1 MLLQENGTRFCVDEK
16 VFTVGGRVMANDASE
31 YAGLCGTVAEI
42 RSGADRETENDVPD
56 IYCDFET
63 PVAEET
69 LRELE
74 ERFSGLYGEAKTID
88 DISLDCVIM
97 SPDMLEPLDTPPG
110 KREDIRKDM
119 DAAADIFA
127 QVLQMPDGD
136 LRALRAFSCAP
147 ADEEATSW
155 EVVTEVCSLGGCD
168 MSVYSFKDER
178 SARLFVALLERTGC
192 RLRYDTACPSCYAE
206 YQKDRLKESE
216 DL

>member
-1 MLLQENGTRFCVDEK
+1 MILRENGTRFYVEGK
-16 VFTVGGRVMANDASE
+16 VLTIGGRISANGESE
-31 YAGLCGTVAEI
+31 YEGLFGTVTEI

-97 SPDMLEPLDTPPG
+97 PPDMLEPLDTPPG
-110 KREDIRKDM
+110 KREGIRKDM

-127 QVLQMPDGD
+127 KVLQMSDED
-136 LRALRAFSCAP
+136 LRALRAFPVSP
-147 ADEEATSW
+147 TKDEAGW

>member
-1 MLLQENGTRFCVDEK
+1 MILRENGTRFYVEGK
-16 VFTVGGRVMANDASE
+16 VLTIGGRISANGESE
-31 YAGLCGTVAEI
+31 YEGLFGTVTEI

-97 SPDMLEPLDTPPG
+97 PPDMLEPLDTPPG
-110 KREDIRKDM
+110 KLEDIRKDM

-192 RLRYDTACPSCYAE
+192 RLRYKATCPSCYTE
-206 YQKDRLKESE
+206 YQKDILKESE

>member
-1 MLLQENGTRFCVDEK
+1 MILRENGTRFYVEGK
-16 VFTVGGRVMANDASE
+16 VLTIGGRISANGESE
-31 YAGLCGTVAEI
+31 YEGLFGTVTEI
-42 RSGADRETENDVPD
+42 RSGADCETENDVPD
-56 IYCDFET
+56 IYWDFET

-110 KREDIRKDM
+110 KREGIRKDM
-119 DAAADIFA
+119 DAVADIFA
-127 QVLQMPDGD
+127 KVLQMPDED
-136 LRALRAFSCAP
+136 LRALHAFPVSP
-147 ADEEATSW
+147 TKDEAAWEA
-155 EVVTEVCSLGGCD
+155 VTEVCGLGGCD

-206 YQKDRLKESE
+206 YQKERLKESE

>member
-1 MLLQENGTRFCVDEK
+1 MILRENGTRFCVDGK
-16 VFTVGGRVMANDASE
+16 VFTIGGRISANGESE
-31 YAGLCGTVAEI
+31 YEGLFGTIMEI

-56 IYCDFET
+56 IYCDFEI
-63 PVAEET
+63 PASEEM
-69 LRELE
+69 LRKLE
-74 ERFSGLYGEAKTID
+74 ARFSGLYGETKTLD

-110 KREDIRKDM
+110 KLKDIRKDM

-127 QVLQMPDGD
+127 KVLQMPDED
-136 LRALRAFSCAP
+136 LRALRAFPVSP
-147 ADEEATSW
+147 TKDEAAW
-155 EVVTEVCSLGGCD
+155 EVVTEVCGLGGCD
-168 MSVYSFKDER
+168 MRAYSFKDGR
-178 SARLFVALLERTGC
+178 SARVFAALLERFGC

>member
-1 MLLQENGTRFCVDEK
+1 MVLKEKGARFCRGGK
-16 VFTVGGRVMANDASE
+16 VFTVGGRVLGNKVCDYE
-31 YAGLCGTVAEI
+31 GLYGVITSI
-42 RSGADRETENDVPD
+42 STGADSIIGLDAPEICCN
-56 IYCDFET
+56 FER
-63 PVAEET
+63 PVSEEAI
-69 LRELE
+69 RDLE
-74 ERFSGLYGEAKTID
+74 ERFSDICGEPTTID
-88 DISLDCVIM
+88 EIPFDGAIVASY
-97 SPDMLEPLDTPPG
+97 MLEVLDASPSRG
-110 KREDIRKDM
+110 KEILKDPN
-119 DAAADIFA
+119 AAADIFA

-192 RLRYDTACPSCYAE
+192 RLRYKATCPSCYTE
-206 YQKDRLKESE
+206 YQKDILKESE

>member
-1 MLLQENGTRFCVDEK
+1 MILREDGTRFYVEGK
-16 VFTVGGRVMANDASE
+16 VLTIGGRISANGESE
-31 YAGLCGTVAEI
+31 YEGLFGTVTEI

-110 KREDIRKDM
+110 KREDISKDM
-119 DAAADIFA
+119 DAAADIFVK
-127 QVLQMPDGD
+127 VLQMPDED
-136 LRALRAFSCAP
+136 LRALRAFPVSP
-147 ADEEATSW
+147 AEDGTAW
-155 EVVTEVCSLGGCD
+155 EVVTQICSLGGCH
-168 MSVYSFKDER
+168 MRVYSFVDER
-178 SARLFVALLERTGC
+178 NAQIFAALMEHTGC
-192 RLRYDTACPSCYAE
+192 RLCYDTACPSCYAE

>member
-1 MLLQENGTRFCVDEK
+1 MILRENGTRFYVEGK
-16 VFTVGGRVMANDASE
+16 VLTIGGRISANGESE
-31 YAGLCGTVAEI
+31 YEGLFGTVTEI

-97 SPDMLEPLDTPPG
+97 PPDMLEPLDTPPG
-110 KREDIRKDM
+110 KREGIRKDM

-127 QVLQMPDGD
+127 KVLQMSDED
-136 LRALRAFSCAP
+136 LRAFPVSP
-147 ADEEATSW
+147 TKDEAGW

-192 RLRYDTACPSCYAE
+192 RLRYKATCPSCYTE
-206 YQKDRLKESE
+206 YQKDILKESE

>member
-1 MLLQENGTRFCVDEK
+1 MILRENGTRFCAEGK
-16 VFTVGGRVMANDASE
+16 VFTIGGRISANGESE
-31 YAGLCGTVAEI
+31 YEGLFGTVTEI

-63 PVAEET
+63 PASEEM

-74 ERFSGLYGEAKTID
+74 GTVFSLYGEPKTID

-97 SPDMLEPLDTPPG
+97 APDMLEPLDTPPG

-127 QVLQMPDGD
+127 KVLQMPDGD
-136 LRALRAFSCAP
+136 LRALRAFPCAP
-147 ADEEATSW
+147 ADEEAAAW

-178 SARLFVALLERTGC
+178 SARLFAALLERTGC
-192 RLRYDTACPSCYAE
+192 RLRYDAACPRCYAE
-206 YQKDRLKESE
+206 YQKDILKESE

>member
-1 MLLQENGTRFCVDEK
+1 MILRENGTRFYVEGK
-16 VFTVGGRVMANDASE
+16 VLTIGGRISANGESE
-31 YAGLCGTVAEI
+31 YEGLFGTVTEI

-97 SPDMLEPLDTPPG
+97 PPDMLEPLDTLPG
-110 KREDIRKDM
+110 KLEDIRKDM

-168 MSVYSFKDER
+168 MSVYSFENER
-178 SARLFVALLERTGC
+178 SARLFAALLKRTGC
-192 RLRYDTACPSCYAE
+192 RLRYDAACPRCYAE
-206 YQKDRLKESE
+206 YQRAILKESE
-216 DL
+216 DM

>member
-1 MLLQENGTRFCVDEK
+1 MILRENGTRFCADGK
-16 VFTVGGRVMANDASE
+16 VFTIGGRISANGESE
-31 YAGLCGTVAEI
+31 YEGLFGTITEI

-56 IYCDFET
+56 IYCDFEI
-63 PVAEET
+63 PDSEEM

-74 ERFSGLYGEAKTID
+74 ARFSGLYGETKTID

-168 MSVYSFKDER
+168 MRAYSFKDGR
-178 SARLFVALLERTGC
+178 SARVFAALLERFGC

-206 YQKDRLKESE
+206 YQKDVLKESE

>member
-1 MLLQENGTRFCVDEK
+1 MILRENGTRFCADGR
-16 VFTVGGRVMANDASE
+16 VFTIGGRISANGESE
-31 YAGLCGTVAEI
+31 YEGLFGTITEI

-56 IYCDFET
+56 IYCDFEV
-63 PVAEET
+63 PASEEM
-69 LRELE
+69 LRKLE
-74 ERFSGLYGEAKTID
+74 ARFSGLYGETKTLD

-97 SPDMLEPLDTPPG
+97 SPVMLEPLDTPPG

-168 MSVYSFKDER
+168 MRAYSFKDGR
-178 SARLFVALLERTGC
+178 SARVFAALLERFGC

-206 YQKDRLKESE
+206 YQKDVLKESE

>member
-1 MLLQENGTRFCVDEK
+1 MILRENGTRFCADGK
-16 VFTVGGRVMANDASE
+16 VFTIGGRISANGESE
-31 YAGLCGTVAEI
+31 YEGLFGTITEI
-42 RSGADRETENDVPD
+42 RSGADRETENDTPD

-63 PVAEET
+63 PASEEM

-74 ERFSGLYGEAKTID
+74 ARFSDLYGETKTID

-168 MSVYSFKDER
+168 MRAYSFKEER
-178 SARLFVALLERTGC
+178 SARVFAALMEHTGC
-192 RLRYDTACPSCYAE
+192 RLRYKATCPSCYTE
-206 YQKDRLKESE
+206 YQKDILKESE

>member
-1 MLLQENGTRFCVDEK
+1 MILRENGTRFYVEGK
-16 VFTVGGRVMANDASE
+16 VLTIGGRISANGESE
-31 YAGLCGTVAEI
+31 YEGLFGTVTEI

-97 SPDMLEPLDTPPG
+97 PPDMLEPLDTPPG
-110 KREDIRKDM
+110 KREGIRKDI

-127 QVLQMPDGD
+127 KVLQMSDED
-136 LRALRAFSCAP
+136 LRALRAFPVSP
-147 ADEEATSW
+147 TKDEAGW
-155 EVVTEVCSLGGCD
+155 EVVTEVCGLGGCD
-168 MSVYSFKDER
+168 MRAYSFKDER
-178 SARLFVALLERTGC
+178 SAQVFAALLEHTGC